1 MSSSVSRQP
10 YYEVLGLDAPPKDRR
25 EIKKAY
31 SKQLKLTRPEEDPEG
46 FMRLRDAHDQA
57 LNMLAYAAQ
66 EAAYVAEEEAV
77 QAEAIPG
84 VTFADMV
91 DDDTQEESPSAY
103 ATGRTQSLDAPA
115 QDTETE
121 SPTSYSIGASPS
133 LSAPVQSR
141 AEPPPPPLNQDI
153 LDILNTPAKRND
165 RGNWNQLFQKARAL
179 DIDDYV
185 DFENLLLHRI
195 LEIHGFYDENNPH
208 FDEPQKMPKLFS
220 APITASL
227 FKTMSWDQVGKFNN
241 HQTYRIE
248 WLERRMGL
256 RMNAPGSPPP
266 ITDSNSD
273 GSNVNWLWGFIIAAF
288 IFAKVIQ
295 MIVNNAA

>member
-1 MSSSVSRQP
+1 MARQS

-77 QAEAIPG
+77 QAEAIPS

-91 DDDTQEESPSAY
+91 DDDTQEEGPSAY

-115 QDTETE
+115 PDAEIE
-121 SPTSYSIGASPS
+121 SPTSYAIGATPS
-133 LSAPVQSR
+133 LDAPVQSR

-241 HQTYRIE
+241 HQAYRIE

-256 RMNAPGSPPP
+256 RLNQPVQQPMDTSSESGGMSLQ
-266 ITDSNSD
+266 
-273 GSNVNWLWGFIIAAF
+273 WLWGFLLIAF
-288 IFAKVIQ
+288 VFAKFVQFIA
-295 MIVNNAA
+295 NAA